1 MADLRPR
8 LTWRPDITPP
18 PCRMSRGLERNLSRH
33 FFFFWLVLFFSFCA
47 HHQLSLWTPAADQ
60 MILFRTPVFF
70 FFSVPPPYA
79 NTEGVLKA
87 RYQGGRVLASTR
99 RCPPPW
105 HVRPQSPLTHA
116 VYELKR
122 PLYPRACV
130 THASFFSIKRRP
142 GNVLRDDGITRTR
155 SVHFVWS
162 HGARTDIEACATV
175 VFFFLDVR
183 RRYGESR

>member
-8 LTWRPDITPP
+8 LAWRPDITPP

-33 FFFFWLVLFFSFCA
+33 FFFFWLVLFFSFA
-47 HHQLSLWTPAADQ
+47 RIINFHFGRPLLIKWSFSVRP
-60 MILFRTPVFF
+60 F

-87 RYQGGRVLASTR
+87 RFQGGRVLASTR

-116 VYELKR
+116 VYLHELKR
-122 PLYPRACV
+122 PLCPRACV

-175 VFFFLDVR
+175 VFFLDVR